1 MKQYQELEHGGFL
14 LIEGDRKTSFNPG
27 SQSHTRMLDEL
38 DAVPPLA
45 TVNLYVAPPPL
56 PPILS
61 LQEEVEALR
70 EAIETSGSATLKE
83 KLRTNRETKLLS
95 KDV

>member
-27 SQSHTRMLDEL
+27 NRSHTRMLDEL

-45 TVNLYVAPPPL
+45 TVNPYVPPAL
-56 PPILS
+56 PAVDDIELSRNDLSDIL
-61 LQEEVEALR
+61 LEDNVIPPDRLR
-70 EAIETSGSATLKE
+70 AHKQ
-83 KLRTNRETKLLS
+83 KLRDEGKR
-95 KDV
+95 

>member
-1 MKQYQELEHGGFL
+1 MKIYNQQKDG
-14 LIEGDRKTSFNPG
+14 SFSIDGLTIPDDMGNRHRR
-27 SQSHTRMLDEL
+27 QLQAEL

-45 TVNLYVAPPPL
+45 TVNLYVAPPHL
-56 PPILS
+56 PPVVLS

-70 EAIETSGSATLKE
+70 EAIETSGSATLKA

-95 KDV
+95 KGV